1 MCRRDCVC
9 FAFMAAIF
17 TIFLSIEPLSC
28 LDAYTEENLAFRW
41 LNKSRDAPITVK
53 DEHLAELAL
62 IDTETLTK
70 YEVYADG
77 E

>member
-1 MCRRDCVC
+1 MSKRLCLLC
-9 FAFMAAIF
+9 FYGRYIYH
-17 TIFLSIEPLSC
+17 FLSIEPFSC
-28 LDAYTEENLAFRW
+28 LDAYTEENLEFRW

>member
-1 MCRRDCVC
+1 MSKRLCLLC
-9 FAFMAAIF
+9 FYGRYIYH
-17 TIFLSIEPLSC
+17 FLCIEPLSC
-28 LDAYTEENLAFRW
+28 LDAYTEENLEFRW
-41 LNKSRDAPITVK
+41 LNKSRDDPITVK

>member
-1 MCRRDCVC
+1 MPALLLWPLYLP
-9 FAFMAAIF
+9 F
-17 TIFLSIEPLSC
+17 FLSIEPLSC
-28 LDAYTEENLAFRW
+28 LDAYTEENLEFRW

-62 IDTETLTK
+62 IDTETFTK